1 MSVGIW
7 NNLIIFLVLVL
18 GIVRIKGKINLCFI
32 KVFVSMYIDIV
43 GRIFGDFVLGIDD
56 EWNI

>member
-1 MSVGIW
+1 MIIGIW

-18 GIVRIKGKINLCFI
+18 GIVRIKGKVDLGFI
-32 KVFVSMYIDIV
+32 SILVSMCIDIV
-43 GRIFGDFVLGIDD
+43 GIIFGDFVLGIDN